1 MQHYCSKFVIMSV
14 KRKTKS
20 VNTILSIFE
29 HSQEALSVVDLV
41 GQLKNEMNKT
51 TVYRIL
57 ERLENDG
64 TIHSFSGSNGLRWY
78 AKCQDCTA
86 QHHHDVHPHFEC
98 NDCGKVE
105 CLDVNIPIPQL
116 KNRHIDTATIMLTGQ
131 CTDCMV

>member
-1 MQHYCSKFVIMSV
+1 MSI

-29 HSQEALSVVDLV
+29 SKVEALSVVDLV
-41 GQLKNEMNKT
+41 DQLKDQMNKT

-57 ERLENDG
+57 ERLEKEG

-78 AKCQDCTA
+78 AKCHECTA
-86 QHHHDVHPHFEC
+86 HHHNDVHPHFEC
-98 NDCGKVE
+98 KDCGKVE
-105 CLDVNIPIPQL
+105 CLEINISIPNIDNRNIQSADVLL
-116 KNRHIDTATIMLTGQ
+116 KGQ